1 MIRHAFSGG
10 MKGGVGFLLVGV
22 LVGLGVLG
30 LREGVPAALTSSPAH
45 AAALP
50 REPFIAFVGPLPFTR
65 GLLTMEVLRAEGVA
79 LFSGWVPLRLAA
91 MGRPLDGVIVDG
103 EALRWMRPEDQKW
116 LQARFREGV
125 VIVVLGV
132 DQDEVAPV
140 LGLKR
145 LRDPKEGVIPMGPLE
160 YTLVYSQVLGEPE
173 DQARLG
179 DWLGRLIEQGD
190 SYTSGIR
197 RPLFASFR
205 KAIGRLDSEQEVRLL
220 FRRLHTTIEGAYD
233 LRAQFEEARRRW
245 EGSPGV
251 GGEP

>member
-30 LREGVPAALTSSPAH
+30 LREGMPAALTPSPAH
-45 AAALP
+45 AGAP
-50 REPFIAFVGPLPFTR
+50 PPEPFIAFVGPLPFAR

-116 LQARFREGV
+116 LQAQFREGV

-140 LGLKR
+140 LGLSR
-145 LRDPKEGVIPMGPLE
+145 LRLPEEGVIPMGSLE
-160 YTLVYSQVLGEPE
+160 YVMVYEVMEGDPRDIAIVREAGRFWESREF
-173 DQARLG
+173 QAPA
-179 DWLGRLIEQGD
+179 
-190 SYTSGIR
+190 GIA
-197 RPLFASFR
+197 RPLYQGGG
-205 KAIGRLDSEQEVRLL
+205 KAIGRLDSEGELRLL
-220 FRRLHTTIEGAYD
+220 FHRLQMAIQGVYEI
-233 LRAQFEEARRRW
+233 RAQYQEALRTFEGR
-245 EGSPGV
+245 
-251 GGEP
+251 